1 MRITSILENQKIE
14 KRIAITPEIAK
25 KYISLGF
32 EVSLSENYGNHLGI
46 KDEEYK
52 ELGVS
57 ISKDEKEIIS
67 SADIIVQLGLLDD
80 DKSSLFKENQSF
92 IGVLNPYENKDKI
105 NDLVKKN
112 INTFSLELLPRIT
125 RAQSMDILSSQANL
139 AGYKAVVESFAHFE
153 KAIPMMM
160 TAAGTIPAAKVLV
173 VGAGVAGLQAIAT
186 AKRMGAIVFATD
198 VRLASKEQVESL
210 GGKFLTVEGAENLET
225 EGGYAKEASD
235 DFKKKQEELLSE
247 TLKKI
252 DIVVCT
258 ALIPGKKAPI
268 IIKED
273 MINNM
278 KAGSI
283 IYDLAAIQGGNTA
296 HTKVDE
302 IVDKNGVKIM
312 GESNILNKLPTSAS
326 NLYAKNVFN
335 FVSNLYDK
343 ENITLFKSLLRQE
356 LNAAGLIIN
365 ATLNLSLSHTE
376 ANIIQE
382 TMIRFK
388 IAIDKLSEHIQIKD
402 PQKSIKRRSHE
413 TYILSKTMRI
423 RLAKKSDIW
432 LLYNWVNKIDSIENK
447 LITNKKIPKT
457 DHKIW
462 YENSLK
468 NKNRYIWIIENQHI
482 AIGQLRFDINEDKK
496 LCFIDIYIDKEHRK
510 NNFGQNAYKS
520 SY

>member
-1 MRITSILENQKIE
+1 MKIASVLENQKIE
-14 KRIAITPEIAK
+14 KRVAITPEIAK
-25 KYISLGF
+25 KYISLGL
-32 EVSLSENYGNHLGI
+32 EVLLPENYGSHLGFN
-46 KDEEYK
+46 DEEYK

-57 ISKDEKEIIS
+57 ISKDETEIIS

-80 DKSSLFKENQSF
+80 GKNSLLKENQTF
-92 IGVLNPYENKDKI
+92 IGVLNPYENKEKI

-198 VRLASKEQVESL
+198 VRMASKEQVESL

-225 EGGYAKEASD
+225 EGGYAKEASE

-252 DIVVCT
+252 DIVICT
-258 ALIPGKKAPI
+258 ALIPGKKAPV
-268 IIKED
+268 IIKEG

-278 KAGSI
+278 GAGSI
-283 IYDLAAIQGGNTA
+283 IYDLAAIQGGNTV

-312 GESNILNKLPTSAS
+312 GENNILNKLPTSAS

-343 ENITLFKSLLRQE
+343 ES
-356 LNAAGLIIN
+356 
-365 ATLNLSLSHTE
+365 
-376 ANIIQE
+376 
-382 TMIRFK
+382 
-388 IAIDKLSEHIQIKD
+388 
-402 PQKSIKRRSHE
+402 
-413 TYILSKTMRI
+413 
-423 RLAKKSDIW
+423 
-432 LLYNWVNKIDSIENK
+432 NKININLEDE
-447 LITNKKIPKT
+447 
-457 DHKIW
+457 
-462 YENSLK
+462 
-468 NKNRYIWIIENQHI
+468 IIEKTLI
-482 AIGQLRFDINEDKK
+482 K
-496 LCFIDIYIDKEHRK
+496 
-510 NNFGQNAYKS
+510 
-520 SY
+520 